1 MGNSLLFS
9 RGNDVNSILKIA
21 FCFVLGY
28 VVMSVALSAADLKI
42 PKPKLYVDPLPK
54 ALPELCID
62 DDGMMH
68 GSTNQVAI
76 ADSTCKSGQ
85 RWRNK

>member
-1 MGNSLLFS
+1 M
-9 RGNDVNSILKIA
+9 NSILKIA

-28 VVMSVALSAADLKI
+28 VIMSVALSAADLKI
-42 PKPKLYVDPLPK
+42 LKPKLYTEPFPK
-54 ALPELCID
+54 SLPELCIE

-68 GSTNQVAI
+68 GSSNQVATLD
-76 ADSTCKSGQ
+76 ANCKSGL